1 MTGEGKM
8 MFFDVINNSKKSSGN
23 THIQRSP
30 SAHSSLLGATRTTSS
45 DPPLPIED
53 EPSLEEIRSWRKHN
67 GLLSTMLR
75 IFGPWVHT
83 SMKEP
88 LWKNDMD
95 EDNQRI
101 GPIRMGRPKEVLVL
115 GEDHFGRRIV
125 KRGTEVFIEEPV
137 FNGRQ
142 WEGAEEMDDE
152 TDEPYLLGLV

>member
-1 MTGEGKM
+1 
-8 MFFDVINNSKKSSGN
+8 
-23 THIQRSP
+23 
-30 SAHSSLLGATRTTSS
+30 
-45 DPPLPIED
+45 
-53 EPSLEEIRSWRKHN
+53 
-67 GLLSTMLR
+67 MLR

-125 KRGTEVFIEEPV
+125 KRGTEVFIEV
-137 FNGRQ
+137 G
-142 WEGAEEMDDE
+142 EGD
-152 TDEPYLLGLV
+152 